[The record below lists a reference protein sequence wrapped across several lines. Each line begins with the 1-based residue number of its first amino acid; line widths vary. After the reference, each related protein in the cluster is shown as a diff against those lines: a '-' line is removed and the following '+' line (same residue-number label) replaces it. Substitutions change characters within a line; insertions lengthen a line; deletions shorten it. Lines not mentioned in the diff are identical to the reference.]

1 MSILS
6 SLVRKISAPVATF
19 ASFVPNPVAQ
29 GVAFGAGLI
38 AQDTARKQ
46 FKSAQEKE
54 LSNMELFG
62 GSRGSTF
69 RDPYAGTLIPN
80 QGISNQGETG
90 FFSTL
95 RSGLRE
101 AGGFVSDVF
110 ASGIPQLFGKQRPIG
125 VGQQP
130 AVTTVTNLGAQESQG
145 SGSVQAG
152 VGSVLPSL
160 VSAGRGLLKSPLGQL
175 ALGTG
180 TGVALSGLGGQGNGM
195 RITRKMKSQARTIL
209 NMTGGNLSAASDI
222 LGIDEQTLVMIL
234 LKRFRNDGPVV
245 TKAALRKTKQTVR
258 RLKSMCDMYDDL
270 RPRATTRRRSP
281 MKRASTTT
289 LIKN

>member
-1 MSILS
+1 MSWFS
-6 SLVRKISAPVATF
+6 EF
-19 ASFVPNPVAQ
+19 
-29 GVAFGAGLI
+29 
-38 AQDTARKQ
+38 RKQ
-46 FKSAQEKE
+46 VAPIVAVASPEPFSRALAQAETAVYQQKE
-54 LSNMELFG
+54 IEYQRKLAEERRRKQEMELFG
-62 GSRGSTF
+62 GGTGSTF

-80 QGISNQGETG
+80 QGVSNQGETG

-101 AGGFVSDVF
+101 TGGFISDVF

-130 AVTTVTNLGAQESQG
+130 AVTTVTNVGAQESQG

-175 ALGTG
+175 ALGGGAGLALTG
-180 TGVALSGLGGQGNGM
+180 MNGQPSGM
-195 RITRKMKSQARTIL
+195 RITRKMKSQARMVL
-209 NMTGGNLSAASDI
+209 NMTGGNLSAASQM

-245 TKAALRKTKQTVR
+245 TKAALRKTKSTIR
-258 RLKSMCDMYDDL
+258 KMKNMCDMYDDL
-270 RPRATTRRRSP
+270 RPAARRRTPVRRATRS
-281 MKRASTTT
+281 STT

>member
-1 MSILS
+1 MGLFDVVLGGLTGFATGGPAGAFVGGVTASEQSIAK
-6 SLVRKISAPVATF
+6 RQIKQKI
-19 ASFVPNPVAQ
+19 Q
-29 GVAFGAGLI
+29 
-38 AQDTARKQ
+38 
-46 FKSAQEKE
+46 AQEKE
-54 LSNMELFG
+54 FSNMEYFG
-62 GSRGSTF
+62 GGTGSTF

-80 QGISNQGETG
+80 QGMTNQGETG

-101 AGGFVSDVF
+101 TGGFISDVF
-110 ASGIPQLFGKQRPIG
+110 ASGIPQLFGKQRPVG

-130 AVTTVTNLGAQESQG
+130 AVTTVTNVGAQESQG
-145 SGSVQAG
+145 SGSIQAG
-152 VGSVLPSL
+152 VGSMLPSL

-180 TGVALSGLGGQGNGM
+180 TGVALSGVGGQPSGM
-195 RITRKMKSQARTIL
+195 RITRKMKSQARTVL
-209 NMTGGNLSAASDI
+209 NMTGGNLSAASQI
-222 LGIDEQTLVMIL
+222 LGIDENMLVMIL

-270 RPRATTRRRSP
+270 RPRATARRRSP

>member
-1 MSILS
+1 MSWLS
-6 SLVRKISAPVATF
+6 SLTKAAAPIVAAVSPDPLTKAVAT
-19 ASFVPNPVAQ
+19 
-29 GVAFGAGLI
+29 GLSVQYQR
-38 AQDTARKQ
+38 QDAAYQRKLAEQ
-46 FKSAQEKE
+46 QRKAQE
-54 LSNMELFG
+54 MEIFG
-62 GSRGSTF
+62 GGRGSTF

-80 QGISNQGETG
+80 QGVSNQGETG

-101 AGGFVSDVF
+101 TGGFISDVF
-110 ASGIPQLFGKQRPIG
+110 SSGIPQLFGKQRPVG

-130 AVTTVTNLGAQESQG
+130 AVTTVTNVGAQESQG
-145 SGSVQAG
+145 SGSIQAG

-180 TGVALSGLGGQGNGM
+180 TGVALGGLGCPPKAM
-195 RITRKMKSQARTIL
+195 RITRKMKSQARMVVNL
-209 NMTGGNLSAASDI
+209 TGGNLSAAAGI
-222 LGIDEQTLVMIL
+222 LEIDENMLITIL

-245 TKAALRKTKQTVR
+245 TKAELRKTKQTVR
-258 RLKSMCDMYDDL
+258 RLKSMCDMYDSL
-270 RPRATTRRRSP
+270 RPTATRRRSP

>member
-1 MSILS
+1 MSWLS
-6 SLVRKISAPVATF
+6 SLVKKAAPIVATV
-19 ASFVPNPVAQ
+19 SPDPVTR
-29 GVAFGAGLI
+29 GI
-38 AQDTARKQ
+38 ATAATIQYQQQDINYQKKLAEEQRRKQ
-46 FKSAQEKE
+46 Q
-54 LSNMELFG
+54 MEIFG
-62 GSRGSTF
+62 SSRGSTF

-80 QGISNQGETG
+80 QGVSNGGETG

-101 AGGFVSDVF
+101 TGGFISDVF
-110 ASGIPQLFGKQRPIG
+110 ASGIPQLFGKQRPVG

-130 AVTTVTNLGAQESQG
+130 AVTTVTNVGAQESQG

-160 VSAGRGLLKSPLGQL
+160 VSAGRSLLKSPLGQL

-180 TGVALSGLGGQGNGM
+180 AGVALSGVGGQPSGM
-195 RITRKMKSQARTIL
+195 RITRKMKSQARMIL
-209 NMTGGNLSAASDI
+209 NMTGGNLSAASEI

>member
-6 SLVRKISAPVATF
+6 SFVRKISAPVATI
-19 ASFVPNPVAQ
+19 ASFVPNPIGQ
-29 GVAFGAGLI
+29 GVALGAGLI
-38 AQDTARKQ
+38 AQDTARREFKQ
-46 FKSAQEKE
+46 AQEKE
-54 LSNMELFG
+54 LSNMEIFG

-80 QGISNQGETG
+80 QGVSNQGETG

-101 AGGFVSDVF
+101 TGGFISDVF
-110 ASGIPQLFGKQRPIG
+110 SSGIPQLFGQQRPRG

-130 AVTTVTNLGAQESQG
+130 AVTTVTNVGAQESQG
-145 SGSVQAG
+145 SGSIQAG

-180 TGVALSGLGGQGNGM
+180 TGVALSGLGGQPSGM
-195 RITRKMKSQARTIL
+195 RITRKMKSQARMVL

-222 LGIDEQTLVMIL
+222 LGIDENMLVMIL

-258 RLKSMCDMYDDL
+258 RLKSMCDMYDSL
-270 RPRATTRRRSP
+270 RPTATRRRSP

>member
-1 MSILS
+1 MSLGSIVGRIIPAVTGFVTSGGNPLAAAS
-6 SLVRKISAPVATF
+6 
-19 ASFVPNPVAQ
+19 SFVAADQ
-29 GVAFGAGLI
+29 AR
-38 AQDTARKQ
+38 DTAKKIRMQ
-46 FKSAQEKE
+46 QAQEKE
-54 LSNMELFG
+54 FINMELFG
-62 GSRGSTF
+62 GGRASTF

-80 QGISNQGETG
+80 QGVSNQGETG

-101 AGGFVSDVF
+101 TGGFISDVF
-110 ASGIPQLFGKQRPIG
+110 ASGIPQLFGRTRPPGI
-125 VGQQP
+125 GQQP
-130 AVTTVTNLGAQESQG
+130 AVTTVTNVGAQESQG

-160 VSAGRGLLKSPLGQL
+160 VSGARGLLKSPLGQL
-175 ALGTG
+175 ALGGG
-180 TGVALSGLGGQGNGM
+180 TGLALSGLGGQPSGM
-195 RITRKMKSQARTIL
+195 RITRKMKSQARTVL
-209 NMTGGNLSAASDI
+209 NMTGGNLSAAAEI
-222 LGIDEQTLVMIL
+222 LGVDENTLVMIL

-258 RLKSMCDMYDDL
+258 RLKSMCDMYDSL
-270 RPRATTRRRSP
+270 RPSATRRRTP